1 MAGFVSA
8 LAIAISEAQTQLP
21 TFEIALASHFGFH
34 PDRGSACLRTRF
46 RFSSASSRLLACAI
60 ATMLAALAGMVAR
73 LHEGHIA
80 ASAPASSDVI
90 GYLHLKGL
98 FVSFMSGN
106 STQLAAA
113 LGRGDL
119 GGAATIAELVAL
131 FILGAAAG
139 QMLADF
145 TGRWHTTC
153 VLIGVALFLT
163 IAAVLATAPEPMV
176 FAMGALNASMH
187 RAGSIGVSLTFVT
200 GVLVRFGQGLGNL
213 LARRVTGWSWL
224 AQAAPWVGMI
234 AGATIGSAAYV
245 RIGEPAIWAPI
256 ALAGVLAVGSTLIP
270 QRD

>member
-1 MAGFVSA
+1 MAEPALVVRGPAKRGDDFV
-8 LAIAISEAQTQLP
+8 EA
-21 TFEIALASHFGFH
+21 A
-34 PDRGSACLRTRF
+34 RGLVV
-46 RFSSASSRLLACAI
+46 
-60 ATMLAALAGMVAR
+60 ATMLAALAGMV
-73 LHEGHIA
+73 
-80 ASAPASSDVI
+80 DVI

-131 FILGAAAG
+131 FVLGAAAG

-153 VLIGVALFLT
+153 VLIGVALFLA

-187 RAGSIGVSLTFVT
+187 RAGGDHAAANSP
-200 GVLVRFGQGLGNL
+200 R
-213 LARRVTGWSWL
+213 SWL
-224 AQAAPWVGMI
+224 QSFSPVAASI
-234 AGATIGSAAYV
+234 A
-245 RIGEPAIWAPI
+245 
-256 ALAGVLAVGSTLIP
+256 
-270 QRD
+270 